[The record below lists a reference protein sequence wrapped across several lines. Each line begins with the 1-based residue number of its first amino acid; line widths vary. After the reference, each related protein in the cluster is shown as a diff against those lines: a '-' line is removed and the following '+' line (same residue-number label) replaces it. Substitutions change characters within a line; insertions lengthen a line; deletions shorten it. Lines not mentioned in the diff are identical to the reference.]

1 MKGLLVG
8 IFWIVI
14 AIAGW
19 RFIGPTIDDMA
30 DRLTCRYKN
39 SHDDCLTQLE
49 YIKMVSHDA
58 AVDAVTDRLSYCSS
72 YTAGSDP
79 SCAIFHR
86 Q

>member
-1 MKGLLVG
+1 MKGILAA
-8 IFWIVI
+8 IFWIG
-14 AIAGW
+14 AAAAGW
-19 RFIGPTIDDMA
+19 RFIGPTIDDFG

-58 AVDAVTDRLSYCSS
+58 AVDALSDRLAYCSS
-72 YTAGSDP
+72 YQASSDP
-79 SCAIFHR
+79 SCAAFHH